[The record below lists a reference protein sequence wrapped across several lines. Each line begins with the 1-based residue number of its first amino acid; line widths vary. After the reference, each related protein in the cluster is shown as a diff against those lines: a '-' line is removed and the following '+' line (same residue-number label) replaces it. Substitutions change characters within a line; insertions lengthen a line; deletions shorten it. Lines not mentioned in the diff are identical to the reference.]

1 MTVSLRLLPAIAG
14 AITLLPLAVCAP
26 PLAAVPLTITHLA
39 KHSKAEQDNRLE
51 SSIRGNAIDTTEDL
65 PASHQENTAPSGH
78 LSPAYLER
86 IKERILSKMQ
96 LSEEPRVNQRLVNL
110 PDVIKERFSEL
121 ISPQPSTEAPPTLEK
136 ASILLA
142 SASK

>member
-26 PLAAVPLTITHLA
+26 PLAAVPLTMIDLA
-39 KHSKAEQDNRLE
+39 KHSKIEQDNRLG
-51 SSIRGNAIDTTEDL
+51 SSIQGNVIDTTEYL
-65 PASHQENTAPSGH
+65 PTSQQENTSPSEH
-78 LSPAYLER
+78 LSPTYLER

-96 LSEEPRVNQRLVNL
+96 LSEEPRVSQRLVNL